1 MLAGL
6 IEIEVPN
13 LVDEVLQKERENF
26 TKKVIGIRLYT

>member
-13 LVDEVLQKERENF
+13 LIDDVLQKERENF
-26 TKKVIGIRLYT
+26 TKKVIGVRLST

>member
-26 TKKVIGIRLYT
+26 TKKVIGICLYT